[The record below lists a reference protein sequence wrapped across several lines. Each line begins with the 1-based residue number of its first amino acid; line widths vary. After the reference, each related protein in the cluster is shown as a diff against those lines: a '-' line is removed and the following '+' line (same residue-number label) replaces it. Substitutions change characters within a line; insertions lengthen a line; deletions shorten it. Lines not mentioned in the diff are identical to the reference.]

1 MTSTQAFYALALL
14 VIFGFSSSCSS
25 TSDQKSTDPDDA
37 ERIVIDATKVAK
49 EMDISDLIEEI
60 RVFPL
65 EEVGG
70 SMLGD
75 VEKVLLTDK
84 HLIVFDRMET
94 KRVVVF
100 GREGRFVKSLELV
113 GDGPGKVAQINDVWL
128 NNEGNL

>member
-25 TSDQKSTDPDDA
+25 TSDQKSTDPGDA

-49 EMDISDLIEEI
+49 EMDISNLIEEI

-65 EEVGG
+65 EEVEG

-75 VEKVLLTDK
+75 VDKVLLTDR
-84 HLIVFDRMET
+84 HLFVFDNVETRNIAVYDRHSRILME
-94 KRVVVF
+94 
-100 GREGRFVKSLELV
+100 LDLN
-113 GDGPGKVAQINDVWL
+113 GDGPDSFNTYTEL
-128 NNEGNL
+128 RLHYY